1 MKIGFFITARLK
13 STRLK
18 RKILL
23 DLNGKK
29 VIDRI
34 IERAKKVKGIDN
46 VVLCTSIN
54 QEDSELIDYANKNNI
69 DFFAGSEDDVLHRLM
84 SAAIHYRC
92 DAFVNITADNPLFSI
107 YTSNILVDIFKKNNY
122 DFINTKGLPIGMNTY
137 LFNLRVLRFI
147 VKFKDEVDTEIWGPF
162 INQPNFFNIHEL
174 IIKSKLNESKRI
186 TIDYLEDYYLVKE
199 IYKNF
204 DPMYI
209 PNVFDI
215 IKLFSENP
223 NLYNINFMR
232 KQKYL
237 SKKEIVKIKNLYN
250 SKKDFFMEYFKE
262 NNLKFYPNYSFTKIE
277 L

>member
-147 VKFKDEVDTEIWGPF
+147 VKFKDEV
-162 INQPNFFNIHEL
+162 
-174 IIKSKLNESKRI
+174 
-186 TIDYLEDYYLVKE
+186 
-199 IYKNF
+199 
-204 DPMYI
+204 
-209 PNVFDI
+209 
-215 IKLFSENP
+215 
-223 NLYNINFMR
+223 
-232 KQKYL
+232 
-237 SKKEIVKIKNLYN
+237 
-250 SKKDFFMEYFKE
+250 
-262 NNLKFYPNYSFTKIE
+262 
-277 L
+277 

>member
-262 NNLKFYPNYSFTKIE
+262 NNLKYYPNYSFTKIE